1 MGWSEDARAAEIE
14 AQRKERLQASSMQD
28 YDADL
33 AGRVF
38 RAAARTDLPQQ
49 VVAQDI
55 DNIEK
60 SLKQKDFNYSEYTD
74 EVNGSPVFNKFAAEN
89 PYNYAA
95 LDRDRKNLTRFER
108 TLEPIFQGWDSGW
121 GMIELA
127 DIRDRQIKGDIREGD
142 TERMKELRSLTEGA
156 GDYFGSDNM
165 FMKAMIMTAQQLP
178 IQAWLIGESAEEI
191 SLGLTAG
198 AMFGAAVGGGSTPM
212 LAGAGAIPGAI
223 TGGLSGAGAG
233 FWAGRTE
240 AAFRLERGLAFDEYM
255 ELGLPEKDSL
265 MMASGVGAINAA
277 AESMGLGFITKRLPG
292 FSAIQKNAT
301 GELVEKIFKNE
312 TFKSAMAKFGLA
324 YGETMAVEIATEII
338 QESTLMAGREY
349 LKSQAR
355 ESGDLRPEMAAMGK
369 EELFDSIKQIAIA
382 TMYGT
387 SIIGAMGPAASLR
400 QDYRRASDARSRQQ
414 MMIAMGESATDSETR
429 KKSPEVWRE
438 FVERVKKDG
447 PINDIRV
454 DREGWNK
461 YWQGAEIDPNDAA
474 AELGL
479 TDEQLNGDP
488 SDVIIPLDV
497 YADKIAPT
505 DHHGALMPDVR
516 FKEDQFTMRD
526 AEKWHAEKD
535 DAIARLESSIKE
547 EFGLD
552 VNKQIEEDLTG
563 QLIAAGYEKGAA
575 QKMGKL
581 NALIFTNVAAMT
593 NMDPMEL
600 YNQRLGGVR
609 QEVPEALA
617 GKDIDM
623 DIDPILDDIRA
634 GNFPQERDILGGG
647 TLMDMIREV
656 GGILDEGGELSSRD
670 FGKQRPGTISK
681 EGLSVDAI
689 AEIAAERG
697 FIPEYDQAQLYDAI
711 DKELA
716 GEKVFSI
723 NAKVDED
730 LQRKR
735 DLMDQAV
742 DWLESEGLDI
752 ENMSNTEV
760 REAIRGIKTLEQS
773 DTMDLDKLRTTLAAL
788 MDEDPS
794 RMADIM
800 RQMPRVASD
809 QDFSSI
815 MFTGKFVDKNDE
827 PGTYEYNAQDAFDS
841 AVDERNT
848 LNQLMDCLN
857 A

>member
-1 MGWSEDARAAEIE
+1 MGWVEDARAAEAENQQKARI
-14 AQRKERLQASSMQD
+14 QSSAMQD
-28 YDADL
+28 YDADH
-33 AGRVF
+33 ASRVF
-38 RAAARTDLPQQ
+38 RAAAKSQLPQQ
-49 VVAQDI
+49 VVAADLE
-55 DNIEK
+55 NIEK
-60 SLKQKDFNYSEYTD
+60 RLKTKEFDYSQYTD

-121 GMIELA
+121 GMIELS
-127 DIRDRQIKGDIREGD
+127 DIRDRRIKGDIREGD

-156 GDYFGSDNM
+156 GDYFGSDNK

-198 AMFGAAVGGGSTPM
+198 AMFGAAVGGSATPM
-212 LAGAGAIPGAI
+212 LGGAGAIPGAI

-255 ELGLPEKDSL
+255 ELGLPEKESL

-277 AESMGLGFITKRLPG
+277 AESIGLGAITKRLPG
-292 FSAIQKNAT
+292 FRAIQKNAT
-301 GELVEKIFKNE
+301 DEVIQKIFKNE
-312 TFKSAMAKFGLA
+312 TFKSAMGKFGLA
-324 YGETMAVEIATEII
+324 YGETMATEIVTEII

-355 ESGDLRPEMAAMGK
+355 ESGDLRPEMAAMGR
-369 EELFDSIKQIAIA
+369 EELFESIKDIAIA

-387 SIIGAMGPAASLR
+387 SIIGAMGPVASLR

-414 MMIAMGESATDSETR
+414 MMIALGESATDSETR

-479 TDEQLNGDP
+479 TDAQLNGHP

-516 FKEDQFTMRD
+516 FKEGQFTMRD

-535 DAIARLESSIKE
+535 DAIARLEASIKE

-552 VNKQIEEDLTG
+552 ANKQIEEDVTG
-563 QLIAAGYEKGAA
+563 QLISAGVEKSAA

-581 NALIFTNVAAMT
+581 NALIFTNMAAMT
-593 NMDPMEL
+593 NTDPVQLFNE
-600 YNQRLGGVR
+600 RFGGVK

-697 FIPEYDQAQLYDAI
+697 FIPEYDQTQLYDAI

-773 DTMDLDKLRTTLAAL
+773 DPMDLDTLRTTLAAL

-800 RQMPRVASD
+800 RQMPRVASN
-809 QDFSSI
+809 QDFRSI
-815 MFTGKFVDKNDE
+815 NFDGDFVDENGDT
-827 PGTYEYNAQDAFDS
+827 GTYDINAQDAFDN

-848 LNQLMDCLN
+848 LNRLMDCLN